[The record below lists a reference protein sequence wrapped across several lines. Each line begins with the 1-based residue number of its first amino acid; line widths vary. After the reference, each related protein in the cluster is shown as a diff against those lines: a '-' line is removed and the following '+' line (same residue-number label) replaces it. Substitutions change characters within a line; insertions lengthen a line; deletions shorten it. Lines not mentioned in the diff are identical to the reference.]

1 MHNYYKIATRVNLD
15 FSLIAFLV
23 NKTLENRLKSNLNK
37 LGSVSKTFKKYYGKY
52 NYKAYNVCK
61 IRLFPVGGI
70 KFSIPYGFAQAT
82 CSYNSSGRAKIHTE
96 LQNVNSNMFKY
107 MIVNPIRGQ
116 TMEFNDNT
124 LSKMAG
130 QQGRCFVTKNDLKV
144 GELRCMHET
153 PTERGGTDNYNNIII
168 VTVDVY
174 KLIHEENTK
183 NQLIY
188 IKRIGENIRN
198 KTALN
203 KLRKIIG
210 NSKIMKI

>member
-1 MHNYYKIATRVNLD
+1 LHNYYKIATRVNLD

-82 CSYNSSGRAKIHTE
+82 CSY
-96 LQNVNSNMFKY
+96 
-107 MIVNPIRGQ
+107 
-116 TMEFNDNT
+116 NT